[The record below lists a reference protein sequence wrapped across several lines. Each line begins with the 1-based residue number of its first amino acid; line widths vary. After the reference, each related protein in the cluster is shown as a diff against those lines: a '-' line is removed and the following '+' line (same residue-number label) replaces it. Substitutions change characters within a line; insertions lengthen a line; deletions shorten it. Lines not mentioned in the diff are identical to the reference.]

1 MQTRLFATAALLS
14 TIALSALWQP
24 IAAARGFGTV
34 PDRRADLVAKALGIK
49 LSAGGFSKPYGEAL
63 AAFVADRS
71 DLRLK
76 ADQFLAAVEHGAS
89 PAAVY
94 RLAVASSN
102 VAAERT
108 IVRKSKAWPYGSPAD
123 EIQFADWL
131 LAKAR
136 LEAHAGHRAK
146 AASWA
151 KAALFASLAAAFP
164 SGNLSLI
171 EIIVSH
177 GKELRGLLRL
187 GVRQDAALSGT
198 VFRNRPSSAEKA
210 LMTMNVLHDGF
221 LRAKRV
227 DDPGLQRLLKLSGVI
242 DRNGRPCGVLN
253 ELTVISV
260 DWQVLNM
267 ARAWHNRK
275 ATAALDAYFKHLSQS
290 PRPEVALW
298 ARQALREIGPVPLP
312 NMVRVQAAKPGG

>member
-1 MQTRLFATAALLS
+1 MKARLFAPAALLS
-14 TIALSALWQP
+14 TMALSALWQP
-24 IAAARGFGTV
+24 IVAARGFSTV
-34 PDRRADLVAKALGIK
+34 PDRRADLVAKALHIK
-49 LSAGGFSKPYGEAL
+49 LSSGGFSKPYGEAL

-94 RLAVASSN
+94 RSAVASSN
-102 VAAERT
+102 IAADRH
-108 IVRKSKAWPYGSPAD
+108 VVGRNKDWAYGTAAD
-123 EIQFADWL
+123 EIHFDDWL

-136 LEAHAGHRAK
+136 LESKSGHRRR

-151 KAALFASLAAAFP
+151 RSALFASLAADFP
-164 SGNLSLI
+164 SRDISLI
-171 EIIVSH
+171 EMIVWH
-177 GKELRGLLRL
+177 GKAVSRRIGLNAGQRAMLGSVEGSRG
-187 GVRQDAALSGT
+187 
-198 VFRNRPSSAEKA
+198 PSLAEK
-210 LMTMNVLHDGF
+210 TMLKMDVLHDGF
-221 LRAKRV
+221 LRAHRV
-227 DDPGLQRLLKLSGVI
+227 DPGGLRRLLKLSEVVDRGGKVRGVT
-242 DRNGRPCGVLN
+242 DEFTL
-253 ELTVISV
+253 ISI

-267 ARAWHNRK
+267 ARAWYNRK
-275 ATAALDAYFKHLSQS
+275 AIATLNTYFRHLKMS